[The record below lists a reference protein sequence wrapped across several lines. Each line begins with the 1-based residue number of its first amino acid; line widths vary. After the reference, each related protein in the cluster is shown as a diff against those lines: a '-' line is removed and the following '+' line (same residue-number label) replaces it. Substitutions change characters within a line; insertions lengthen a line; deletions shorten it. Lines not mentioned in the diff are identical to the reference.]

1 MRLCKVCECG
11 KILYYMRGEDC
22 PDPCP
27 ECGRMTLGYDV
38 FAEDDPKVE
47 IKRRE
52 NLEKLGVKIQEPTA
66 EEAPAQ
72 NVTPPSFQTPGG
84 SAVHSGFQAPT
95 GNAAP
100 PSFQAPTGNVTPP
113 SFQAP
118 TGNAAPPSF
127 QAPTGN
133 VTPPPSFQAP
143 TGNVTPPQ
151 SFQAPT
157 GNAAPPSFQ
166 APTGNSVPPS
176 FQAPTGNAAPPS
188 FQAPAGNVTL
198 PSFQTPT
205 GNVTPPSFQTPAGNP
220 SGTESGASWKQMIS
234 AEKKAKTVYRLH
246 SLQRGYYIDLPETE
260 CIVGRTEVGG
270 EQLAHNNAVSRK
282 HIKVQ
287 INKRQKGIIVTD
299 ISHYGTKING
309 IAIIKDKPVL
319 LSVGGRITLYNEDL
333 ILETVEV

>member
-52 NLEKLGVKIQEPTA
+52 NLEKLGVKLQAPTA
-66 EEAPAQ
+66 EEAPAG
-72 NVTPPSFQTPGG
+72 NVAP
-84 SAVHSGFQAPT
+84 SGFQ
-95 GNAAP
+95 AP
-100 PSFQAPTGNVTPP
+100 PSFQAPGGSTVHPGFKAPTGNLTPPP

-118 TGNAAPPSF
+118 TGNAAPP
-127 QAPTGN
+127 T
-133 VTPPPSFQAP
+133 
-143 TGNVTPPQ
+143 
-151 SFQAPT
+151 
-157 GNAAPPSFQ
+157 
-166 APTGNSVPPS
+166 
-176 FQAPTGNAAPPS
+176 
-188 FQAPAGNVTL
+188 
-198 PSFQTPT
+198 FQTP
-205 GNVTPPSFQTPAGNP
+205 NSNP
-220 SGTESGASWKQMIS
+220 SGTESGPSWKQMIS
-234 AEKKAKTVYRLH
+234 AEKKTKTVYRLH
-246 SLQRGYYIDLPETE
+246 SLQRGYYIELPETE
-260 CIVGRTEVGG
+260 CIVGRTEIGG

>member
-52 NLEKLGVKIQEPTA
+52 NLEKLGVKLQTPTA
-66 EEAPAQ
+66 EEAPAG
-72 NVTPPSFQTPGG
+72 NVAPSGFQAPPSFQAPGG
-84 SAVHSGFQAPT
+84 STVHPGFQAPT

-100 PSFQAPTGNVTPP
+100 PSFQAPTGNAT
-113 SFQAP
+113 
-118 TGNAAPPSF
+118 PPSF

-143 TGNVTPPQ
+143 TGN
-151 SFQAPT
+151 
-157 GNAAPPSFQ
+157 AAPPSFQ
-166 APTGNSVPPS
+166 APTGN
-176 FQAPTGNAAPPS
+176 AI
-188 FQAPAGNVTL
+188 
-198 PSFQTPT
+198 
-205 GNVTPPSFQTPAGNP
+205 PPSFQTPNSNP
-220 SGTESGASWKQMIS
+220 SGTESGPSWKQMIS
-234 AEKKAKTVYRLH
+234 AEKKTKTVYRLH
-246 SLQRGYYIDLPETE
+246 SLQRGYYIELPETE
-260 CIVGRTEVGG
+260 CIVGRTEIGG